1 MAGTTRKSIIT
12 RLRGYDTQHTRATN
26 RYANQ
31 IAAIYNEA
39 AKEFAQLAA
48 GLNFDPDKPF
58 TFADYPQANKRAAQI
73 LADMTRRVRQVVETG
88 TTAEWARANARA
100 DEYLFSILQ
109 RGKLTPQELA
119 QYADRNLEA
128 LKAFQTRT
136 TDGLNLSDRVWR
148 INRQF
153 NGQMELAIDVALGDG
168 RSAAELSRDVRGLL
182 NQPDKL
188 FRRVRDKYGNLQLSR
203 AAALYHPGRG
213 VYRSSAMNAMR
224 LARTEINMAYK
235 TADWQRWQQLDFVV
249 GIRISLSNNH
259 TIKDSKGR
267 EHPFVDICD
276 ELAGDYPKQFKFT
289 GWHPQC
295 RCLVTPILQT
305 QDEMRKE
312 RRERLQAIMNGKQY
326 DAQPSAKTIREM
338 PQCFRDHIEAIA
350 ERSTRWSSQPYYIR
364 DNFRGGTIEGGLRD
378 GIERFPTIS
387 VPRTKSSTS
396 TAGTAGSAEEQNRAY
411 SLSSIIDEATSK
423 KLTFSPIKP
432 LGEPMDDDK
441 IIKKVGIVDKTAGS
455 CTSLALAFIA
465 NKLGYDVSDGR
476 GGKSCNFFADDSR
489 IARLTKIVGGT
500 TLRANNEFGMANQL
514 LSQVQKG
521 KYYFFSCGEHAAI
534 VRRTNSG
541 LQYLELQMFNGTPN
555 GFKPLDNTALKYR
568 FGVSTNRNYAGKRYE
583 SVANLIELERLN
595 NNSFF
600 ELLGFLNK

>member
-1 MAGTTRKSIIT
+1 MAGTTRKSLIT
-12 RLRGYDTQHTRATN
+12 RLRGYDTQHTRATT

-31 IAAIYNEA
+31 IATIYNEA

-136 TDGLNLSDRVWR
+136 TNGLNLSDRVWR

-267 EHPFVDICD
+267 ERPFVDICD

-312 RRERLQAIMNGKQY
+312 RRERLQAIMNGKEYQL
-326 DAQPSAKTIREM
+326 APSRLKIVDL
-338 PQCFRDHIEAIA
+338 PQCFRDHITAIA
-350 ERSTRWSSQPYYIR
+350 ERSESWASQPYYIR
-364 DNFRGGTIEGGLRD
+364 DNFKGGTIAGG
-378 GIERFPTIS
+378 
-387 VPRTKSSTS
+387 
-396 TAGTAGSAEEQNRAY
+396 
-411 SLSSIIDEATSK
+411 
-423 KLTFSPIKP
+423 
-432 LGEPMDDDK
+432 
-441 IIKKVGIVDKTAGS
+441 
-455 CTSLALAFIA
+455 
-465 NKLGYDVSDGR
+465 
-476 GGKSCNFFADDSR
+476 
-489 IARLTKIVGGT
+489 
-500 TLRANNEFGMANQL
+500 
-514 LSQVQKG
+514 
-521 KYYFFSCGEHAAI
+521 
-534 VRRTNSG
+534 
-541 LQYLELQMFNGTPN
+541 
-555 GFKPLDNTALKYR
+555 
-568 FGVSTNRNYAGKRYE
+568 
-583 SVANLIELERLN
+583 LN
-595 NNSFF
+595 NNIPQATTRLVVDPQNYPPYTQAGVFSAHQTSRGSLQISSKHGKK
-600 ELLGFLNK
+600 EKRDNISVGAYLANKYGYNIYLLDVNSRNKNADSYNKTLGVYQEYKVNTTSSISAIDHLLRKGAKQAEHIVLRIESNISLKDLSDAMNDRVQRTGIKTVTVIIDGKDRTFTREEIIRDGFLINKADLQ